1 MKLFD
6 IDERLAAC
14 VKLDESRVVDTESGE
29 IIDLE
34 AIAALEMERD
44 KKIENL
50 GCWYKNL
57 LADAEALK
65 AQKNAFAEREKA
77 AKAKAESLKGF
88 LGRYLNGKKFETA
101 KVAMSFGGASAGA
114 GMLVPVLQSNFHI
127 KQMDIR
133 SSVDFTSSGTR
144 VYAHADIR
152 IRPIAA
158 IAIAAVAG
166 VKLLKVLI
174 QKKTAKAEQ
183 PEPETQKGK

>member
-6 IDERLAAC
+6 IDEKLAAC
-14 VKLDESRVVDTESGE
+14 VKLGESRVVDTESGE

-77 AKAKAESLKGF
+77 AKAKAESLRGF

-101 KVAMSFGGASAGA
+101 KVAMSFRKSEAVEFDAKCIGDVPEEFLKFKDPELDKVAVKKAIKAGETVP
-114 GMLVPVLQSNFHI
+114 GCELVQRQNLQI
-127 KQMDIR
+127 K
-133 SSVDFTSSGTR
+133 
-144 VYAHADIR
+144 
-152 IRPIAA
+152 
-158 IAIAAVAG
+158 
-166 VKLLKVLI
+166 
-174 QKKTAKAEQ
+174 
-183 PEPETQKGK
+183 

>member
-57 LADAEALK
+57 LSDAEALK

-77 AKAKAESLKGF
+77 AKAKAESLRGF

-101 KVAMSFGGASAGA
+101 KVAMSFRKSEAVEFDAKCIGDVPEEFLKYKDPELDKVAVKKAIKAGETVP
-114 GMLVPVLQSNFHI
+114 GCELVARQNLQI
-127 KQMDIR
+127 K
-133 SSVDFTSSGTR
+133 
-144 VYAHADIR
+144 
-152 IRPIAA
+152 
-158 IAIAAVAG
+158 
-166 VKLLKVLI
+166 
-174 QKKTAKAEQ
+174 
-183 PEPETQKGK
+183 

>member
-44 KKIENL
+44 KKLENL

-65 AQKNAFAEREKA
+65 AQKSAFAEREKA
-77 AKAKAESLKGF
+77 ARGKAESLRGF

-101 KVAMSFGGASAGA
+101 KVAMSFRKSEAVEFDAKCIGDVPEEFLKFKDPELDKVAVKKAIKAGETVP
-114 GMLVPVLQSNFHI
+114 GCELVARQNLQI
-127 KQMDIR
+127 K
-133 SSVDFTSSGTR
+133 
-144 VYAHADIR
+144 
-152 IRPIAA
+152 
-158 IAIAAVAG
+158 
-166 VKLLKVLI
+166 
-174 QKKTAKAEQ
+174 
-183 PEPETQKGK
+183 

>member
-6 IDERLAAC
+6 IDEKLAAC

-65 AQKNAFAEREKA
+65 VQKNAFAEREKA
-77 AKAKAESLKGF
+77 AKAKAESLRGF

-101 KVAMSFGGASAGA
+101 KVAMSFRKSEAVEFDAKCIGDVPEEFLKFKDPELDKVAVKKAIKAGETVP
-114 GMLVPVLQSNFHI
+114 GCELVARQNLQI
-127 KQMDIR
+127 K
-133 SSVDFTSSGTR
+133 
-144 VYAHADIR
+144 
-152 IRPIAA
+152 
-158 IAIAAVAG
+158 
-166 VKLLKVLI
+166 
-174 QKKTAKAEQ
+174 
-183 PEPETQKGK
+183 

>member
-6 IDERLAAC
+6 IDEKLAAC

-65 AQKNAFAEREKA
+65 VQKNAFAEREKA

-101 KVAMSFGGASAGA
+101 KVAMSFRKSEAVEFDAKCIGDVPEEFLKFKDPELDKVAVKKAIKAGETVP
-114 GMLVPVLQSNFHI
+114 GCELVQRQNLQI
-127 KQMDIR
+127 K
-133 SSVDFTSSGTR
+133 
-144 VYAHADIR
+144 
-152 IRPIAA
+152 
-158 IAIAAVAG
+158 
-166 VKLLKVLI
+166 
-174 QKKTAKAEQ
+174 
-183 PEPETQKGK
+183 

>member
-29 IIDLE
+29 IIDFE

-57 LADAEALK
+57 LAEAEALK

-77 AKAKAESLKGF
+77 KKAKAESLKGF

-101 KVAMSFGGASAGA
+101 KVAMSFRKSEAVEFDAKCIGDVPEEFLKFKDPELDKVAVKKAIKAGETVP
-114 GMLVPVLQSNFHI
+114 GCELVARQNLQI
-127 KQMDIR
+127 K
-133 SSVDFTSSGTR
+133 
-144 VYAHADIR
+144 
-152 IRPIAA
+152 
-158 IAIAAVAG
+158 
-166 VKLLKVLI
+166 
-174 QKKTAKAEQ
+174 
-183 PEPETQKGK
+183 

>member
-6 IDERLAAC
+6 IDEKLAAC

-77 AKAKAESLKGF
+77 AKAKAESLRGF

-101 KVAMSFGGASAGA
+101 KVAMSFRKSEAVEFDAKCIGDVPEEFLKFKDPELDKVAVKKAIKAGESIP
-114 GMLVPVLQSNFHI
+114 GCELVARQNLQI
-127 KQMDIR
+127 K
-133 SSVDFTSSGTR
+133 
-144 VYAHADIR
+144 
-152 IRPIAA
+152 
-158 IAIAAVAG
+158 
-166 VKLLKVLI
+166 
-174 QKKTAKAEQ
+174 
-183 PEPETQKGK
+183 

>member
-6 IDERLAAC
+6 IDEKLAAC

-77 AKAKAESLKGF
+77 AKAKAESLRGF

-101 KVAMSFGGASAGA
+101 KVAMSFRKSEAVEFDAKCIGDVPEEFLKFKDPELDKVAVKKAIKAGETVP
-114 GMLVPVLQSNFHI
+114 GCELVARQNLQI
-127 KQMDIR
+127 K
-133 SSVDFTSSGTR
+133 
-144 VYAHADIR
+144 
-152 IRPIAA
+152 
-158 IAIAAVAG
+158 
-166 VKLLKVLI
+166 
-174 QKKTAKAEQ
+174 
-183 PEPETQKGK
+183 

>member
-6 IDERLAAC
+6 IDEKLAAC

-77 AKAKAESLKGF
+77 AKAKAESLRGF

-101 KVAMSFGGASAGA
+101 KVAMSFRKSEAVEFDAKCIGDVPEEFLKFKDPELDKVAVKKAIKAGETIP
-114 GMLVPVLQSNFHI
+114 GCELVARQNLQI
-127 KQMDIR
+127 K
-133 SSVDFTSSGTR
+133 
-144 VYAHADIR
+144 
-152 IRPIAA
+152 
-158 IAIAAVAG
+158 
-166 VKLLKVLI
+166 
-174 QKKTAKAEQ
+174 
-183 PEPETQKGK
+183 

>member
-65 AQKNAFAEREKA
+65 AQKNVFAEREKA
-77 AKAKAESLKGF
+77 AKAKAESLRGF

-101 KVAMSFGGASAGA
+101 KVAMSFRKSEAVEFDAKCIGDVPEEFLKFKDPELDKVAVKKAIKAGETVP
-114 GMLVPVLQSNFHI
+114 GCELVQRQNLQI
-127 KQMDIR
+127 K
-133 SSVDFTSSGTR
+133 
-144 VYAHADIR
+144 
-152 IRPIAA
+152 
-158 IAIAAVAG
+158 
-166 VKLLKVLI
+166 
-174 QKKTAKAEQ
+174 
-183 PEPETQKGK
+183 

>member
-14 VKLDESRVVDTESGE
+14 VKLDESRVVDTESDE

-57 LADAEALK
+57 LAEAEALK

-77 AKAKAESLKGF
+77 KKAKAESLKGF

-101 KVAMSFGGASAGA
+101 KVAMSFRKSEAVEFDAKCIGDVPEEFLKFKDPELDKVAVKKAIKAGETVP
-114 GMLVPVLQSNFHI
+114 GCELVQRQNLQI
-127 KQMDIR
+127 K
-133 SSVDFTSSGTR
+133 
-144 VYAHADIR
+144 
-152 IRPIAA
+152 
-158 IAIAAVAG
+158 
-166 VKLLKVLI
+166 
-174 QKKTAKAEQ
+174 
-183 PEPETQKGK
+183 

>member
-6 IDERLAAC
+6 MDEKLAAC

-44 KKIENL
+44 TKIENL

-77 AKAKAESLKGF
+77 AKAKAESLRGF

-101 KVAMSFGGASAGA
+101 KVAMSFRKSEAVEFDAKCIGDVPEEFLKFKDPELDKVAVKKAIKAGETVP
-114 GMLVPVLQSNFHI
+114 GCELVQRQNLQI
-127 KQMDIR
+127 K
-133 SSVDFTSSGTR
+133 
-144 VYAHADIR
+144 
-152 IRPIAA
+152 
-158 IAIAAVAG
+158 
-166 VKLLKVLI
+166 
-174 QKKTAKAEQ
+174 
-183 PEPETQKGK
+183 

>member
-44 KKIENL
+44 KKLENL

-101 KVAMSFGGASAGA
+101 KVAMSFRKSEAVEFDAKCIGDVPEEFLKFKDPELDKVAVKKAIKAGESVP
-114 GMLVPVLQSNFHI
+114 GCELVQRQNLQI
-127 KQMDIR
+127 K
-133 SSVDFTSSGTR
+133 
-144 VYAHADIR
+144 
-152 IRPIAA
+152 
-158 IAIAAVAG
+158 
-166 VKLLKVLI
+166 
-174 QKKTAKAEQ
+174 
-183 PEPETQKGK
+183 

>member
-6 IDERLAAC
+6 IDEKLAAC

-29 IIDLE
+29 IIDFE

-101 KVAMSFGGASAGA
+101 KVAMSFRKSEAVEFDAKCIGDVPEEFLKFKDPELDKVAVKKAIKAGESVP
-114 GMLVPVLQSNFHI
+114 GCELVQRQNLQI
-127 KQMDIR
+127 K
-133 SSVDFTSSGTR
+133 
-144 VYAHADIR
+144 
-152 IRPIAA
+152 
-158 IAIAAVAG
+158 
-166 VKLLKVLI
+166 
-174 QKKTAKAEQ
+174 
-183 PEPETQKGK
+183 

>member
-6 IDERLAAC
+6 IDEKLAAC

-101 KVAMSFGGASAGA
+101 KVAMSFRKSEAVEFDAKCIGDVPEEFLKFKDPELDKVAVKKAIKAGESVP
-114 GMLVPVLQSNFHI
+114 GCELVQRQNLQI
-127 KQMDIR
+127 K
-133 SSVDFTSSGTR
+133 
-144 VYAHADIR
+144 
-152 IRPIAA
+152 
-158 IAIAAVAG
+158 
-166 VKLLKVLI
+166 
-174 QKKTAKAEQ
+174 
-183 PEPETQKGK
+183 

>member
-57 LADAEALK
+57 LAEAEALK

-77 AKAKAESLKGF
+77 RRAKAESLKGF

-101 KVAMSFGGASAGA
+101 KVAMSFRKSEAVEFDAKCIGDVPEEFLKFKDPELDKVAVKKAIKAGETVP
-114 GMLVPVLQSNFHI
+114 GCELVARQNLQI
-127 KQMDIR
+127 K
-133 SSVDFTSSGTR
+133 
-144 VYAHADIR
+144 
-152 IRPIAA
+152 
-158 IAIAAVAG
+158 
-166 VKLLKVLI
+166 
-174 QKKTAKAEQ
+174 
-183 PEPETQKGK
+183 

>member
-6 IDERLAAC
+6 IDEKLAAC

-65 AQKNAFAEREKA
+65 AQKNAFAERE
-77 AKAKAESLKGF
+77 SLRGF
-88 LGRYLNGKKFETA
+88 LSRYLNGKKFESA
-101 KVAMSFGGASAGA
+101 KVAMSFRKSEAVEFDAKCIGDVPEEFLKFKDPELDKVAVKKAIKAGETVP
-114 GMLVPVLQSNFHI
+114 GCELVQRQNLQI
-127 KQMDIR
+127 K
-133 SSVDFTSSGTR
+133 
-144 VYAHADIR
+144 
-152 IRPIAA
+152 
-158 IAIAAVAG
+158 
-166 VKLLKVLI
+166 
-174 QKKTAKAEQ
+174 
-183 PEPETQKGK
+183 

>member
-57 LADAEALK
+57 LAEAEALK

-88 LGRYLNGKKFETA
+88 LGRYLNGKKFESA
-101 KVAMSFGGASAGA
+101 KVAMSFRKSEAVEFDAKCIGDVPEEFLKFKDPELDKVAVKKAIKAGESVP
-114 GMLVPVLQSNFHI
+114 GCELVARQNLQI
-127 KQMDIR
+127 K
-133 SSVDFTSSGTR
+133 
-144 VYAHADIR
+144 
-152 IRPIAA
+152 
-158 IAIAAVAG
+158 
-166 VKLLKVLI
+166 
-174 QKKTAKAEQ
+174 
-183 PEPETQKGK
+183 

>member
-57 LADAEALK
+57 LAEAEALK

-77 AKAKAESLKGF
+77 KKAKAESLKGF

-101 KVAMSFGGASAGA
+101 KVAMSFRKSEAVEFDANCIGDVPEEFLKFKDPELDKVAVKKAIKAGETVP
-114 GMLVPVLQSNFHI
+114 GCELVARQNLQI
-127 KQMDIR
+127 K
-133 SSVDFTSSGTR
+133 
-144 VYAHADIR
+144 
-152 IRPIAA
+152 
-158 IAIAAVAG
+158 
-166 VKLLKVLI
+166 
-174 QKKTAKAEQ
+174 
-183 PEPETQKGK
+183 

>member
-34 AIAALEMERD
+34 AIAALERERD

-101 KVAMSFGGASAGA
+101 KVAMSFRKSEAVEFDAKCIGDVPEEFLKFKDPELDKVAVKKAIKAGETVP
-114 GMLVPVLQSNFHI
+114 GCELVARQNLQI
-127 KQMDIR
+127 K
-133 SSVDFTSSGTR
+133 
-144 VYAHADIR
+144 
-152 IRPIAA
+152 
-158 IAIAAVAG
+158 
-166 VKLLKVLI
+166 
-174 QKKTAKAEQ
+174 
-183 PEPETQKGK
+183 

>member
-57 LADAEALK
+57 LAEAEALK

-101 KVAMSFGGASAGA
+101 KVAMSFRKSEAVEFDAKCIGDVPEEFLKFKDPELDKVAVKKAIKAGETVP
-114 GMLVPVLQSNFHI
+114 GCELVARQNLQI
-127 KQMDIR
+127 K
-133 SSVDFTSSGTR
+133 
-144 VYAHADIR
+144 
-152 IRPIAA
+152 
-158 IAIAAVAG
+158 
-166 VKLLKVLI
+166 
-174 QKKTAKAEQ
+174 
-183 PEPETQKGK
+183 

>member
-34 AIAALEMERD
+34 AITALEMERD

-65 AQKNAFAEREKA
+65 VQKNAFAEREKA
-77 AKAKAESLKGF
+77 AKAKAESLRGF

-101 KVAMSFGGASAGA
+101 KVAMSFRKSEAVEFDAKCIGDVPEEFLKFKDPELDKVAVKKAIKAGETVP
-114 GMLVPVLQSNFHI
+114 GCELVQRQNLQI
-127 KQMDIR
+127 K
-133 SSVDFTSSGTR
+133 
-144 VYAHADIR
+144 
-152 IRPIAA
+152 
-158 IAIAAVAG
+158 
-166 VKLLKVLI
+166 
-174 QKKTAKAEQ
+174 
-183 PEPETQKGK
+183 

>member
-44 KKIENL
+44 NKIENL

-77 AKAKAESLKGF
+77 TRTKAESLRGF

-101 KVAMSFGGASAGA
+101 KVAMSFRKSEAVEFDAKCIGDVPEEFLKFKDPELDKVAVKKAIKAGETVP
-114 GMLVPVLQSNFHI
+114 GCELVQRQNLQI
-127 KQMDIR
+127 K
-133 SSVDFTSSGTR
+133 
-144 VYAHADIR
+144 
-152 IRPIAA
+152 
-158 IAIAAVAG
+158 
-166 VKLLKVLI
+166 
-174 QKKTAKAEQ
+174 
-183 PEPETQKGK
+183 

>member
-57 LADAEALK
+57 LAEAEALK

-77 AKAKAESLKGF
+77 TKGKAESLKGF

-101 KVAMSFGGASAGA
+101 KVAMSFRKSEAVEFDAKCIGDVPEEFLKFKDPELDKVAVKKAIKAGETVP
-114 GMLVPVLQSNFHI
+114 GCELVQRQNLQI
-127 KQMDIR
+127 K
-133 SSVDFTSSGTR
+133 
-144 VYAHADIR
+144 
-152 IRPIAA
+152 
-158 IAIAAVAG
+158 
-166 VKLLKVLI
+166 
-174 QKKTAKAEQ
+174 
-183 PEPETQKGK
+183 

>member
-44 KKIENL
+44 KKLENL

-77 AKAKAESLKGF
+77 AKAKAESLRGF

-101 KVAMSFGGASAGA
+101 KVAMSFRKSEAVEFDAKCIGDVPEEFLKFKDPELDKVAVKKAIKAGETVP
-114 GMLVPVLQSNFHI
+114 GCELVQRQNLQI
-127 KQMDIR
+127 K
-133 SSVDFTSSGTR
+133 
-144 VYAHADIR
+144 
-152 IRPIAA
+152 
-158 IAIAAVAG
+158 
-166 VKLLKVLI
+166 
-174 QKKTAKAEQ
+174 
-183 PEPETQKGK
+183 

>member
-6 IDERLAAC
+6 IDKRLAAC

-101 KVAMSFGGASAGA
+101 KVAMSFRKSEAVEFDAKCIGDVPEEFLKFKDPELDKVAVKKAIKAGETVP
-114 GMLVPVLQSNFHI
+114 GCELVARQNLQI
-127 KQMDIR
+127 K
-133 SSVDFTSSGTR
+133 
-144 VYAHADIR
+144 
-152 IRPIAA
+152 
-158 IAIAAVAG
+158 
-166 VKLLKVLI
+166 
-174 QKKTAKAEQ
+174 
-183 PEPETQKGK
+183 

>member
-88 LGRYLNGKKFETA
+88 LGRYLNGQKFETA
-101 KVAMSFGGASAGA
+101 KVAMSFRKSEAVEFDAKCIGDVPEEFLKFKDPELDKVAVKKAIEAGETVP
-114 GMLVPVLQSNFHI
+114 GCELVARQNLQI
-127 KQMDIR
+127 K
-133 SSVDFTSSGTR
+133 
-144 VYAHADIR
+144 
-152 IRPIAA
+152 
-158 IAIAAVAG
+158 
-166 VKLLKVLI
+166 
-174 QKKTAKAEQ
+174 
-183 PEPETQKGK
+183 

>member
-101 KVAMSFGGASAGA
+101 KVAMSFRKSEAVEFDAKCIGDVPEEFLKFKDPELDKVAVKKAIKAGETVP
-114 GMLVPVLQSNFHI
+114 GCELVAHQNLQI
-127 KQMDIR
+127 K
-133 SSVDFTSSGTR
+133 
-144 VYAHADIR
+144 
-152 IRPIAA
+152 
-158 IAIAAVAG
+158 
-166 VKLLKVLI
+166 
-174 QKKTAKAEQ
+174 
-183 PEPETQKGK
+183 

>member
-6 IDERLAAC
+6 IDEKLAAC

-34 AIAALEMERD
+34 AIATLEMERD

-101 KVAMSFGGASAGA
+101 KVAMSFRKSEAVEFDAKCIGDVPEEFLKFKDPELDKVAVKKAIKAGETVP
-114 GMLVPVLQSNFHI
+114 GCELVARQNLQI
-127 KQMDIR
+127 K
-133 SSVDFTSSGTR
+133 
-144 VYAHADIR
+144 
-152 IRPIAA
+152 
-158 IAIAAVAG
+158 
-166 VKLLKVLI
+166 
-174 QKKTAKAEQ
+174 
-183 PEPETQKGK
+183 

>member
-57 LADAEALK
+57 LAEAEALK

-77 AKAKAESLKGF
+77 AKAKAESLRGF

-101 KVAMSFGGASAGA
+101 KVAMSFRKSEAVEFDAKCIGDVPEEFLKFKDPELDKVAVKKAIKAGETVP
-114 GMLVPVLQSNFHI
+114 GCELVARQNLQI
-127 KQMDIR
+127 K
-133 SSVDFTSSGTR
+133 
-144 VYAHADIR
+144 
-152 IRPIAA
+152 
-158 IAIAAVAG
+158 
-166 VKLLKVLI
+166 
-174 QKKTAKAEQ
+174 
-183 PEPETQKGK
+183 

>member
-77 AKAKAESLKGF
+77 AKAKAESLRGF

-101 KVAMSFGGASAGA
+101 KVAMSFRKSEAVEFDAKCISDVPEEFLKFKDPELDKVAVKKAIKAGETVP
-114 GMLVPVLQSNFHI
+114 GCELVQRQNLQI
-127 KQMDIR
+127 K
-133 SSVDFTSSGTR
+133 
-144 VYAHADIR
+144 
-152 IRPIAA
+152 
-158 IAIAAVAG
+158 
-166 VKLLKVLI
+166 
-174 QKKTAKAEQ
+174 
-183 PEPETQKGK
+183 

>member
-88 LGRYLNGKKFETA
+88 LGCYLNGKKFETA
-101 KVAMSFGGASAGA
+101 KVAMSFRKSEAVEFDAKCIGDVPEEFLKFKDPELDKVAVKKAIKAGETVP
-114 GMLVPVLQSNFHI
+114 GCELVARQNLQI
-127 KQMDIR
+127 K
-133 SSVDFTSSGTR
+133 
-144 VYAHADIR
+144 
-152 IRPIAA
+152 
-158 IAIAAVAG
+158 
-166 VKLLKVLI
+166 
-174 QKKTAKAEQ
+174 
-183 PEPETQKGK
+183 